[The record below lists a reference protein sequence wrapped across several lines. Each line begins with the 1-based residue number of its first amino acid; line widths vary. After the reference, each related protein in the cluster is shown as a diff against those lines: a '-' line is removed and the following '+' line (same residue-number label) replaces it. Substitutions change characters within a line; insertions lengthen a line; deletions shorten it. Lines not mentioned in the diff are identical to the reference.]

1 MLQDAVDEAIVV
13 LCAEAVGAM
22 EGAIDV
28 TAEYIKTRKQFGVA
42 IGTFQALQHRM
53 ADMAI
58 ELVQARSAVYRA
70 LQSLE
75 LKSPRRSI
83 DVSGCKAF
91 VTRIGKWTTSQGI
104 QLHGG
109 YGMTEEYKVG
119 QYFKRLLIIDG
130 LFGRMDYHLNRYA
143 RAFAA

>member
-1 MLQDAVDEAIVV
+1 
-13 LCAEAVGAM
+13 M

-70 LQSLE
+70 LQALE
-75 LKSPRRSI
+75 QGSPRKSI

-91 VTRIGKWTTSQGI
+91 VTRIGKWATSQGI

-119 QYFKRLLIIDG
+119 QYFKRLLVIDG